1 VTAPHGPNGVPENRG
16 ASDGDRVPEN
26 RGASDDGRV
35 PENPGATNSEAAETD
50 PIALAGGLA
59 GTPADAAAG
68 PEVSAEQISIGRR
81 LRQPRT
87 VVSILVPILVLILL
101 VISLPGFKLDRL
113 PGLILGANPLLLL
126 AAFAVYYAG
135 FPLRGLRWKLLLHAA
150 GSEVSERDSTEII
163 FISWLVNCVVPAK
176 LGDIYRAWL
185 FRLNFAVSLSR
196 TLGTVFIERIFD
208 LFAIVMLGLAA
219 GFWSFRSGMPREV
232 QIIFV
237 LGFVLMGLLAVAL
250 FTLRNFGR
258 RLLDIFPVP
267 ARVVDLYERFEEG
280 VFGIGARQVPVI
292 AIVTLAIWATE
303 AGRLYL
309 VIMALGFT
317 DVHMGMSGVA
327 FVAFSASLLTA
338 IPLTPA
344 GLGFV
349 EGAVVGLLTAVYHVP
364 TNQALAITVVDRAI
378 SVLSVVVLGSLVYVL
393 SPKTKG
399 RAARAARD
407 GDVTSSPAPARGGPG
422 I

>member
-1 VTAPHGPNGVPENRG
+1 MTARRPDLPAGQEI
-16 ASDGDRVPEN
+16 SGDQVS
-26 RGASDDGRV
+26 GDQVSGDQ
-35 PENPGATNSEAAETD
+35 
-50 PIALAGGLA
+50 I
-59 GTPADAAAG
+59 
-68 PEVSAEQISIGRR
+68 SAEQISLGRR

-87 VVSILVPILVLILL
+87 LVSIFVPILVLVLL
-101 VISLPGFKLDRL
+101 VVSLPGFKLDRL
-113 PGLILGANPLLLL
+113 PGLILGANPWLLL
-126 AAFAVYYAG
+126 AALGSYYAG
-135 FPLRGLRWKLLLHAA
+135 FPLRGLRWRLILRAA
-150 GSEVSERDSTEII
+150 STEVSTRDSTEII

-185 FRLNFAVSLSR
+185 LRLNFAVSLSR

-208 LFAIVMLGLAA
+208 LFAIVLLGLAA

-232 QIIFV
+232 QIIFL
-237 LGFVLMGLLAVAL
+237 LGFGVVVLLAVGL

-258 RLLDIFPVP
+258 RLMDIFPVP

-280 VFGIGARQVPVI
+280 VFGIGRRQVPVLGFLT
-292 AIVTLAIWATE
+292 VCIWATE
-303 AGRLYL
+303 AARLYL
-309 VIMALGFT
+309 VVLALGFH
-317 DVHMGMSGVA
+317 DVRLGMSGAA
-327 FVAFSASLLTA
+327 FVAFAASLLTA

-364 TNQALAITVVDRAI
+364 SDQALAITILDRAI
-378 SVLSVVVLGSLVYVL
+378 SVLSVVALGSLVYVL

-399 RAARAARD
+399 RSTGPAQGGLGD
-407 GDVTSSPAPARGGPG
+407 GMAGAPSPVSGGGPS

>member
-1 VTAPHGPNGVPENRG
+1 VTVP
-16 ASDGDRVPEN
+16 RVPAG
-26 RGASDDGRV
+26 RGSSDR
-35 PENPGATNSEAAETD
+35 
-50 PIALAGGLA
+50 
-59 GTPADAAAG
+59 AAG
-68 PEVSAEQISIGRR
+68 DQVSAEQLSLGRR

-87 VVSILVPILVLILL
+87 LVSILVPILVLALL
-101 VISLPGFKLDRL
+101 VVSLPGFRLDRL

-126 AAFAVYYAG
+126 AALLTYYAG
-135 FPLRGLRWKLLLHAA
+135 FPLRGLRWRFILRTA
-150 GSEVSERDSTEII
+150 STEVSTRDSTEII

-185 FRLNFAVSLSR
+185 LRLNFAVSLSR

-208 LFAIVMLGLAA
+208 LFAIVLLGLAA

-232 QIIFV
+232 QIIFG
-237 LGFVLMGLLAVAL
+237 LGFGVVVLLALGL

-258 RLLDIFPVP
+258 RLMDVFPVP
-267 ARVVDLYERFEEG
+267 ARVVELYERFEEG
-280 VFGIGARQVPVI
+280 VFGIGRRQIPVLGFLT
-292 AIVTLAIWATE
+292 VCIWATE
-303 AGRLYL
+303 AARLYL
-309 VIMALGFT
+309 VVLALGFP
-317 DVHMGMSGVA
+317 DVRLGMSGAA
-327 FVAFSASLLTA
+327 FVAFAASLLTA

-364 TNQALAITVVDRAI
+364 SDQALAITIVDRAI
-378 SVLSVVVLGSLVYVL
+378 SVLSVVALGSLVYVL

-399 RAARAARD
+399 RSTGPEPGGLAD
-407 GDVTSSPAPARGGPG
+407 GMAGAPSPVGGGGPA